1 MSPNDEKLLCKVF
14 LGQAETLEQSVATLQ
29 EIQGRLPRPTQED
42 IEQVRHRARP
52 MTRDEYV
59 LARLQKVVVI
69 LENVASDLLMDLEYA
84 FEPSP
89 FDLDH
94 PDINALVAAVEEHEK

>member
-1 MSPNDEKLLCKVF
+1 MSPKDEKQLGKVF
-14 LGQAETLEQSVATLQ
+14 LSQAEALEQSVATLQ
-29 EIQGRLPRPTQED
+29 EIQGRLPRPTRED
-42 IEQVRHRARP
+42 IEQVRKRNRP
-52 MTRDEYV
+52 MTRNEYV

-69 LENVASDLLMDLEYA
+69 LENVASDLHMDLEYG

-89 FDLDH
+89 FDIDH